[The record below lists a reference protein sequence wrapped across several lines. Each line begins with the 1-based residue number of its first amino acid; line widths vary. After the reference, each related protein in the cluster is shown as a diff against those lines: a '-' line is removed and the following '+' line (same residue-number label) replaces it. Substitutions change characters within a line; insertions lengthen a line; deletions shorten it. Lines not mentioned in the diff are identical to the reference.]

1 MANWPYH
8 LTALPYLNTLV
19 QADFANI
26 GDNAQMPIKAVE
38 NRRLYRQIAAQ
49 LSALIVSGEFAV
61 GKRLPAERDL
71 AVQLGVSRPSL
82 REAIIALELEGM
94 VEVRVGAGIWVA
106 ATSGRSD
113 AEASQVPSLAE
124 GEGPF
129 ELLRARCLV
138 EGEIA
143 AVAARDATPA
153 DLAGLHKAVDSMD
166 RLERK
171 GQDPAPA
178 DREFHLGI
186 AAATRNSVLH
196 AVVQDLWDR
205 GRGAMWSKMEHHF
218 RTPQL
223 RAATLADHQAI
234 LQALEA
240 HDPREARHAMRAH
253 LRRVDA
259 EFARGWER
267 RMSSPAEAQIKAQI
281 NAPIKV
287 PRMARAVAIAV
298 KAKASG

>member
-1 MANWPYH
+1 
-8 LTALPYLNTLV
+8 LI
-19 QADFANI
+19 QADFALVGENQ
-26 GDNAQMPIKAVE
+26 QMPIKAVE

-49 LSALIVSGEFAV
+49 LSALIASGEFAV
-61 GKRLPAERDL
+61 GQKLPPEREL

-82 REAIIALELEGM
+82 REAVIALELEGM
-94 VEVRVGAGIWVA
+94 VEVRVGAGIWVIA
-106 ATSGRSD
+106 ASGRRAAED
-113 AEASQVPSLAE
+113 APIPPLAE

-129 ELLRARCLV
+129 ELQRARSLI

-143 AVAARDATPA
+143 AVAARNATPA
-153 DLAGLHKAVDSMD
+153 DLATIHDAVDSME
-166 RLERK
+166 RLERR

-186 AAATRNSVLH
+186 AASTRNSVLH

-205 GRGAMWSKMEHHF
+205 GRGAMWSQMEHHF

-223 RAATLADHQAI
+223 RAATLADHRAI

-267 RMSSPAEAQIKAQI
+267 RQPDPAEVRTG
-281 NAPIKV
+281 P
-287 PRMARAVAIAV
+287 PRTPGMAKPARTKPPGGAATGPA
-298 KAKASG
+298 AKANR

>member
-1 MANWPYH
+1 
-8 LTALPYLNTLV
+8 LL
-19 QADFANI
+19 QADSALV
-26 GDNAQMPIKAVE
+26 GDHQQMPIKAVE

-49 LSALIVSGEFAV
+49 ISALIASGEFAV
-61 GKRLPAERDL
+61 GHRLPSEREL

-82 REAIIALELEGM
+82 REAVLALELEGM
-94 VEVRVGAGIWVA
+94 VEVRVGAGIWVTATA
-106 ATSGRSD
+106 ARTG
-113 AEASQVPSLAE
+113 AVASSRPDVAE

-129 ELLRARCLV
+129 ELLRARSLI

-143 AVAARDATPA
+143 AVAARDATAA
-153 DLAGLHKAVDSMD
+153 DLAAIRTALGAME
-166 RLERK
+166 RLEQS

-205 GRGAMWSKMEHHF
+205 GRGTMWTQMEHHF
-218 RTPQL
+218 RTPEL
-223 RAATLADHQAI
+223 RAATLADHRAI
-234 LQALEA
+234 LQALDD

-267 RMSSPAEAQIKAQI
+267 RMSSGSEPRGPAIRTG
-281 NAPIKV
+281 
-287 PRMARAVAIAV
+287 PRALRANGRAR
-298 KAKASG
+298 